1 MSKKLFLFIAVLLM
15 GGLAFSGLA
24 FAGSTEIFGQGGYQS
39 DPHRIY
45 RLVHNPNTTAISAES
60 IVIWDLTAD
69 NGVSV
74 NTTTLSGDSAVAGI
88 LAEILPAQVTD
99 ANTAAKDIGKANWA
113 LMQTYGFAEVFV
125 GTAVGTAGDAM
136 GTGTKVG
143 EANVFVNSNSTLA
156 TQQGFAGFF
165 YDTASQYEDD
175 VQCFLR
181 LD

>member
-1 MSKKLFLFIAVLLM
+1 M

-24 FAGSTEIFGQGGYQS
+24 LAGSTEILGQGGYPS

-45 RLVHNPNTTAISAES
+45 RYVHNPNATEISAES

-88 LAEILPAQVTD
+88 LVETLPAQV
-99 ANTAAKDIGKANWA
+99 ASSNTAAQDIGRNNWA
-113 LMQTYGFAEVFV
+113 FMQTYGLAEVFV
-125 GTAVGTAGDAM
+125 GLAVITEGSAM
-136 GTGTKVG
+136 GTGTQVG
-143 EANVFVNSNSTLA
+143 EANVYGPGADALP
-156 TQQGFAGFF
+156 TQRGFAGFF
-165 YDTASQYEDD
+165 YDTASALEDD
-175 VQCFLR
+175 VKCFLV